1 MATLADVLDPTG
13 LSSARATDA
22 TLAPRPRGPVR
33 AAHRAAG
40 EHQAQRR
47 AAARRAGRP
56 LEREHGARAVLRRT
70 KTAFALPMPDEL
82 REEFLAECDVVL
94 VGVGDCG
101 SCSASAVADGIA
113 FERSGVPAAVICSDA
128 FTVTAS
134 SMAAVQGAPDY
145 AFLTTAHPVAILTPR
160 RSPSGPSSCCP
171 RSLATVTDR
180 AGQRAGLVTAQTDLP
195 AADPDAARAAME
207 HCYEQGWSDGLPLVP
222 ATRPLVDEFLA
233 TVDRRPDEVIGALE
247 HLDRSVT
254 VEVAAINAAMAGCRP
269 EYFPVVLAAWEAV
282 QRDRSAKGGGW
293 QSTSGPSPLLV
304 VNGPV
309 RAELGFNSAGG
320 VFGPGFRPNM
330 TIARSIGL
338 IVRNALGVVPH
349 GFEQATQGLPGR
361 WQVCVAENEEESPW
375 EPLSVD
381 GGVPA
386 GTSAVSAMLTAHGRV
401 RRQPAHRRPRA
412 AARRLR
418 RHHLAQRRRDLPART
433 RRGSSSVPS
442 TRRCWPRPG

>member
-1 MATLADVLDPTG
+1 V
-13 LSSARATDA
+13 S
-22 TLAPRPRGPVR
+22 
-33 AAHRAAG
+33 
-40 EHQAQRR
+40 
-47 AAARRAGRP
+47 
-56 LEREHGARAVLRRT
+56 
-70 KTAFALPMPDEL
+70 
-82 REEFLAECDVVL
+82 
-94 VGVGDCG
+94 
-101 SCSASAVADGIA
+101 
-113 FERSGVPAAVICSDA
+113 
-128 FTVTAS
+128 
-134 SMAAVQGAPDY
+134 
-145 AFLTTAHPVAILTPR
+145 
-160 RSPSGPSSCCP
+160 
-171 RSLATVTDR
+171 
-180 AGQRAGLVTAQTDLP
+180 AQTDLP

-309 RAELGFNSAGG
+309 RAELGFNSTGG

-375 EPLSVD
+375 EPLSVEGD
-381 GGVPA
+381 VPA
-386 GTSAVSAMLTAHGRV
+386 GTSAVSAMLTRTVEYVDNRHTADPEQLLADFADTLSRTGALIFRNAPAGVVFCPEHAQLLAGAGMSKADVRAWLVERCGRSKVDLARVGKDGVGDNGV
-401 RRQPAHRRPRA
+401 RFAQGTPSDAVDPLFA
-412 AARRLR
+412 ADGPEVLPIVVAGARNAGISMVVRVFAGWSASSVLVDGR
-418 RHHLAQRRRDLPART
+418 TAPSGQSPSDPAQRSA
-433 RRGSSSVPS
+433 S
-442 TRRCWPRPG
+442 